1 MRSHIML
8 IAVQILAILLAALSM
23 TAALGHALEMP
34 GKLRLAEE
42 HYLAVQPI
50 YYPGFTIGGGLGEIG
65 TIIASAALAL
75 MLQPGSTASALAWA
89 ACASALMV
97 QALYWLLV
105 HPVNKFWLKDSE
117 VDAAS
122 QGFFAIGADDR
133 AGADWQALRDR
144 WERGHAI
151 RAVFATLALVL
162 IAACV
167 AIS

>member
-1 MRSHIML
+1 ML
-8 IAVQILAILLAALSM
+8 FAVQILAILLAALSM

-34 GKLRLAEE
+34 GKLRLAQE

-65 TIIASAALAL
+65 TILVSAVLAL
-75 MLQPGSTASALAWA
+75 MLPPGSAASGLAWA
-89 ACASALMV
+89 ACASALTV
-97 QALYWLLV
+97 HALYWLLV
-105 HPVNKFWLKDSE
+105 HPVNRFWLKDSE

-122 QGFFAIGADDR
+122 QGFFAIGAGDQ
-133 AGADWQALRDR
+133 AGGDWTALRDR

-162 IAACV
+162 LAASV
-167 AIS
+167 AIA

>member
-1 MRSHIML
+1 ML
-8 IAVQILAILLAALSM
+8 VAVQILAILLAALSM

-34 GKLRLAEE
+34 GKLRLAQE

-65 TIIASAALAL
+65 TIVASAGLAL
-75 MLQPGSTASALAWA
+75 MLPSGSAASSLAWI
-89 ACASALMV
+89 ACASALAV

-105 HPVNKFWLKDSE
+105 HPVNKFWLKDSK

-122 QGFFAIGADDR
+122 QGFFAIGAGDQ
-133 AGADWQALRDR
+133 AGADWRALRDR

-162 IAACV
+162 IAASV